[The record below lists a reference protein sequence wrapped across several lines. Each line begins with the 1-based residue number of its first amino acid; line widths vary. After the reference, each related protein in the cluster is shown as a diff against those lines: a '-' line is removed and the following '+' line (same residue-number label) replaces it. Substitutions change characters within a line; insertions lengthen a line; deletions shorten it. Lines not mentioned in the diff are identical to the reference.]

1 MDEKARIEELEKT
14 LRTIYLYAYNIER
27 IATEAD
33 KVMCGTGQ
41 IKIMIS
47 RVHPRFR
54 WPEEDREEVEK
65 LENDRGRF
73 FQAGRR

>member
-14 LRTIYLYAYNIER
+14 LRTIYLYIYNVER
-27 IATEAD
+27 MADEVD

-41 IKIMIS
+41 IRTMIS
-47 RVHPRFR
+47 RVHPRFK
-54 WPEEDREEVEK
+54 WPEEDREEFK
-65 LENDRGRF
+65 NLENDRGRF